1 MAVIGTVQLLAFG
14 FDSQGS
20 LPPGVVDRLHRLH
33 GRGII
38 RLLDM
43 LFVSK
48 DERGILGPATTGGTD
63 ISLGLDAT
71 GSTLWQLLDGNRVA
85 TSPTTPLELH
95 SACEIGLDLEA
106 VESLAYRIEPDTT
119 ALLMLVETRWATV
132 LLGEVARSGGFAI
145 VFGCLEPE
153 TMLVLGPQLAAA
165 AEAHVAAD
173 TVAAAHAVATLDT
186 LAHAP
191 ELSSAIAA
199 NVIRALVGACIIDPT
214 EVGDS
219 ICALADAGLIAPSP
233 IRRPT

>member
-1 MAVIGTVQLLAFG
+1 MHMAVIGTVHLLAFG

-38 RLLDM
+38 RLLDL

-48 DERGILGPATTGGTD
+48 DERGLLGPATTSGID
-63 ISLGLDAT
+63 LNLGVAAT
-71 GSTLWQLLDGNRVA
+71 GSTLWQLLDGNGVA

-95 SACEIGLDLEA
+95 SAREVGLDLEA

-132 LLGEVARSGGFAI
+132 LLDEVARSGGYPI

-165 AEAHVAAD
+165 AEAYVAAD
-173 TVAAAHAVATLDT
+173 DIATALAVATLDT
-186 LAHAP
+186 LARAP
-191 ELSSAIAA
+191 EPSSTVAA

-219 ICALADAGLIAPSP
+219 IGALADAGIIAPIP
-233 IRRPT
+233 